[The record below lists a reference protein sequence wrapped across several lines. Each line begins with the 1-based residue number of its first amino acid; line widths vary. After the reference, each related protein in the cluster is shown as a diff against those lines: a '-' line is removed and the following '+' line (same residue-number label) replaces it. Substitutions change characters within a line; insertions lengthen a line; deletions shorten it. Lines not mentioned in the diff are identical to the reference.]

1 VRPENESGGEGPSE
15 APAATA
21 ASDADISPAAP
32 RDGRRRRRRR
42 RRKSAIQ
49 PQTSTPSPQL
59 QPNAQP
65 KATAK
70 RPEPVYA
77 ALDLGTNNCR
87 LLIARPTPDGF
98 RVIDA
103 YSRIVRLGEGLS
115 ASGNLSEAAMGRAV
129 EALAV
134 CTEKM
139 KRRGVTRV
147 RAIAT
152 QACRMAENGAEFL
165 KRVEA
170 RTGLSLEIIDAGDE
184 ARLALA
190 GCAPLLDPACKA
202 ALVFDIGGGSTELIS
217 VRVEVE
223 DTERRRPR
231 IEDWTSLPC
240 GVVTLAERHG
250 GMDVSRDVYQRM
262 VEEVTVL
269 LTPFA
274 ERLANRMPKDGE
286 ILHLLGTSGTVTTIS
301 GVHMGLEKYNRALV
315 DGSWITLQAINEVT
329 GQMLAMD
336 YETRAA
342 HSCIGRD
349 RADLVLAGCAILEA
363 ITALWP
369 SERMRVADRGLREGI
384 LLSLI
389 EADTRKPRRRR
400 RKRRR
405 GGKTA
410 PAAATETGA
419 AA

>member
-1 VRPENESGGEGPSE
+1 MRPDIETGGEGPSE
-15 APAATA
+15 AHAANA
-21 ASDADISPAAP
+21 ASHAAP
-32 RDGRRRRRRR
+32 EADEPREKRRRRRRR
-42 RRKSAIQ
+42 RRKDAAQQ
-49 PQTSTPSPQL
+49 PAATTPKPQPASPPQKT
-59 QPNAQP
+59 PR
-65 KATAK
+65 K

-87 LLIARPTPDGF
+87 LLVARPAPEGF

-103 YSRIVRLGEGLS
+103 YSRIVRLGEGLG
-115 ASGNLSEAAMGRAV
+115 ASGRLSEAAMSRAI

-134 CTEKM
+134 CRDKM

-152 QACRMAENGAEFL
+152 QACRMAGNGAEFL
-165 KRVEA
+165 KRVKD

-190 GCAPLLDPACKA
+190 GCTPLLDPACQA
-202 ALVFDIGGGSTELIS
+202 ALVFDIGGGSTELIT
-217 VRVEVE
+217 VRIEGQGK
-223 DTERRRPR
+223 DRNPR

-250 GMDVSRDVYQRM
+250 GIDVSREIYGRM
-262 VEEVTVL
+262 VAEVTEML
-269 LTPFA
+269 KPFA
-274 ERLANRMPKDGE
+274 ERVKSKMPLEGE

-315 DGSWITLQAINEVT
+315 DGSWITLDAITQVT

-336 YETRAA
+336 YEARAA

-363 ITALWP
+363 ITGIWP

-389 EADTRKPRRRR
+389 EADQRRPR

-405 GGKTA
+405 RRGRAG
-410 PAAATETGA
+410 ATDAGA
-419 AA
+419 MA